1 MHVPSGIRNKRGFAG
16 RAEKVAALRRCTSWA
31 PVIGASTLRDLE
43 GYDLVVADGLASA
56 DHDDGPAR
64 ERLAA
69 VPDGALAIS
78 YLSLGTVEAWR
89 SYAAT
94 VPEACTLNTV
104 PGWKGERYVDA
115 GHHSWQEIM
124 LDEANAIAERGFD
137 GLFLDN
143 LDVAD
148 EHPGTRA
155 GLVELVERLRVAL
168 PDLLLVAQNGL
179 GTISLLPVDAIA
191 HEDTWWRWEADSYMA
206 SDPQETDTIL
216 TGLRRQ
222 RVRGLTVFTLDY
234 TEPDAIA
241 ADEVAARSREEGF
254 VPAIS
259 VLALDRLPHAPRRH
273 DLPPAQ
279 PVGAA

>member
-1 MHVPSGIRNKRGFAG
+1 
-16 RAEKVAALRRCTSWA
+16 
-31 PVIGASTLRDLE
+31 
-43 GYDLVVADGLASA
+43 VADGLALA
-56 DHDDGPAR
+56 DHDDSLAR
-64 ERLAA
+64 GRLAA
-69 VPDGALAIS
+69 VPDGVLAIS

-94 VPEACTLNTV
+94 VPEACTLGAV

-124 LDEANAIAERGFD
+124 LREAIAIAERGFD

-148 EHPGTRA
+148 EYPETRA
-155 GLVELVERLRVAL
+155 GLVDLVERLRADV

-179 GTISLLPVDAIA
+179 GTINRLPVDAIA
-191 HEDTWWRWEADSYMA
+191 HEDTWWRWEADTYMA

-216 TGLRRQ
+216 AGLRLQ
-222 RVRGLTVFTLDY
+222 RARGLTVFTLDY
-234 TEPDAIA
+234 TEPDATA

-273 DLPPAQ
+273 DLS
-279 PVGAA
+279 PVLPIGAA